1 MGAAANSRNH
11 FKWNIHA
18 LQKLLKQFLFF
29 MCFWKNLKRRNWL
42 NWHFLFCL
50 YSAGTNRL
58 LQSQQPFAKA
68 VTVFSSERSQEISV
82 KMFFINF
89 PFQLPMLFQP
99 GL

>member
-1 MGAAANSRNH
+1 
-11 FKWNIHA
+11 
-18 LQKLLKQFLFF
+18 

-58 LQSQQPFAKA
+58 LQSQQTFAETIA
-68 VTVFSSERSQEISV
+68 VFFSKLSQEMVV
-82 KMFFINF
+82 KLFFSNF